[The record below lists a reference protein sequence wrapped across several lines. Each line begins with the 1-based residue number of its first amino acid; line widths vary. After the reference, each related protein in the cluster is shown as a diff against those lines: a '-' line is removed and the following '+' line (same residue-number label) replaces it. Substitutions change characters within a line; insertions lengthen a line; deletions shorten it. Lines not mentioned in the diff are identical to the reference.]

1 MQVTESDIINGYRYH
16 FDKEGK
22 PYFNNLHQWK
32 LDAEKGTQEVGEGS
46 NYISNPEFEADRK
59 ITATPTGWKVR
70 DNVGNYSVSM
80 HAERLTSVIFVIQET
95 APEDYISDL
104 YQEITGLP
112 NGTYTMTAWVKAVA
126 DKMYVMY
133 THKAVTK
140 RKHIP
145 LKQILMIGK
154 KLLLQQI

>member
-1 MQVTESDIINGYRYH
+1 M
-16 FDKEGK
+16 
-22 PYFNNLHQWK
+22 
-32 LDAEKGTQEVGEGS
+32 
-46 NYISNPEFEADRK
+46 
-59 ITATPTGWKVR
+59 R
-70 DNVGNYSVSM
+70 DNVGNYSVSN
-80 HAERLTSVIFVIQET
+80 ARGKVDISNFVIQET

-104 YQEITGLP
+104 YQEITDLQWNIYNDCVGKSGGQ
-112 NGTYTMTAWVKAVA
+112 N
-126 DKMYVMY
+126 DVMY